1 MYIDDKNRKFASSED
16 EFINSLFQKGGT
28 CVGYYK
34 KEGNKLYLFDIK
46 RRKVEVIDNI
56 NLLQE

>member
-16 EFINSLFQKGGT
+16 EFINSLFQTGGT

-34 KEGNKLYLFDIK
+34 EQKDKIYLFDIK
-46 RRKVEVIDNI
+46 RRKVGIVIK
-56 NLLQE
+56 ETKKWK